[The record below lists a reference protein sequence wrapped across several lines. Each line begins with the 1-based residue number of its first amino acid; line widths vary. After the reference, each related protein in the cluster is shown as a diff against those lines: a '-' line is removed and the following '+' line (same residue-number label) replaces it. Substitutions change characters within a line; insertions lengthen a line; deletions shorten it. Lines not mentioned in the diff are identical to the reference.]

1 MHFLKQFSKAVHH
14 CGFVLQKRVC
24 VAIESNNRVFVS
36 KNFGQSFDI
45 HSTLQRTSCKRMAKR
60 VKTPMPNIEFFEQKF
75 KTTLIRAY
83 ADGIAVLRNHK
94 L

>member
-1 MHFLKQFSKAVHH
+1 MHFLQQFSKAVHH
-14 CGFVLQKRVC
+14 CGFVFQKRMC
-24 VAIESNNRVFVS
+24 VAIECNNRVFMS
-36 KNFGQSFDI
+36 ENFGQSFDI
-45 HSTLQRTSCKRMAKR
+45 HSTLQSTSCKCMAKR

-75 KTTLIRAY
+75 KTTLIRAH